1 MPSGVRD
8 VDRGYKKLGRTLR
21 SMSRKPRVVRIG
33 VQGAE
38 NNEPRDVFGTS
49 NIELALVHEFG
60 SRDGRVPQRSF
71 IRSTV
76 DRERQMFE
84 RLLQRAARMLAEGTD
99 EYVALGQVGEVVKS
113 EMVRTIDETIGLKPL
128 AQATKD
134 RKGSSVPLDDTSQM
148 KNSISWVLES

>member
-1 MPSGVRD
+1 MPSSVRD
-8 VDRGYKKLGRTLR
+8 VDRGYKKLGRTLS
-21 SMSRKPRVVRIG
+21 SMARKPRVVRIG

-128 AQATKD
+128 AQVTID
-134 RKGSSVPLDDTSQM
+134 RKGSTVPLDDTGQM